1 MFAYLGQIHYVY
13 GLVMGIAQIGG
24 AMLGSRMAIKKE
36 AALSARFYC
45 SHDDTTCKNAY
56 DFMMH

>member
-36 AALSARFYC
+36 VALSVRYLL
-45 SHDDTTCKNAY
+45 S
-56 DFMMH
+56 